1 MFSIGLKL
9 TGEFTLLEEPIEDSN
24 LAAGAVF
31 LPTDPKLLDL
41 RGELNP
47 ETQRES

>member
-9 TGEFTLLEEPIEDSN
+9 TGKFASLEEPIEDSD

-31 LPTDPKLLDL
+31 LPTDPKLSDL
-41 RGELNP
+41 RGELSP
-47 ETQRES
+47 KTQRKS